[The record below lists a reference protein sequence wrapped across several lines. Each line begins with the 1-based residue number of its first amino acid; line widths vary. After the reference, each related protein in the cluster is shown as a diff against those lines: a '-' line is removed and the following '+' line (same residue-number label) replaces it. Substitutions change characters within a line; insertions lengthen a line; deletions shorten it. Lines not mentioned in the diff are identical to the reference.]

1 MRYICADDYLG
12 RKFDRRR
19 YNCWAFVRDVWR
31 DMTGVDLGDLS
42 PASVAV
48 EALAQAAGAEAQGP
62 RFRRVEPD
70 SSNGPCLVLAERRGW
85 MPHIGVLLRARVLHL
100 RATGAGYDALCD
112 FAQGFER
119 VACYLPVEPVQ
130 AGARACG

>member
-1 MRYICADDYLG
+1 VKYICADDYLD
-12 RKFDRRR
+12 RRFDRRHF
-19 YNCWAFVRDVWR
+19 NCWHFVRDVWR

-42 PASVAV
+42 PSSVAV

-70 SSNGPCLVLAERRGW
+70 SSKGPCLVLAERRGW

-100 RATGAGYDALCD
+100 RATGTGYDAMRD

-119 VACYLPVEPVQ
+119 VACYLPVQTDPADERVC
-130 AGARACG
+130 A